1 MSYAQDV
8 ATLTEWTETEEE
20 SYRLLEGD
28 RGTVSAVSVRI
39 LRARRAAC
47 RCGQQGEVDRC
58 TRSSRALAAIVARVF
73 GASYY

>member
-8 ATLTEWTETEEE
+8 DEITAWTETEQEAY
-20 SYRLLEGD
+20 SLLEGD
-28 RGTVSAVSVRI
+28 RGTVSAVSARI
-39 LRARRAAC
+39 LDARRAAC

-73 GASYY
+73 GPRYY